1 MLSALFAAECPI
13 SLVRELR
20 DADPRSV
27 PARLWKSL
35 ADAGVFGLF
44 LPQEYGGAGGALSDL
59 GIFCLDPNSNRNL
72 LDFISETVDPTTG
85 FAHIAYADDNTVNKL
100 RVANQTAGTCVIGKN
115 HAAITASVSIVAG
128 LTGPSSALVWRRRWV
143 RSRMQGIE

>member
-59 GIFCLDPNSNRNL
+59 GIFCLEAGRGLHRAVHDRRTRPACGMVAL
-72 LDFISETVDPTTG
+72 
-85 FAHIAYADDNTVNKL
+85 AD
-100 RVANQTAGTCVIGKN
+100 
-115 HAAITASVSIVAG
+115 
-128 LTGPSSALVWRRRWV
+128 RRKHQCHNMFV
-143 RSRMQGIE
+143 EST